1 MRCVFT
7 TLSRLV
13 HCTPPVGVCIVKKND
28 EPRRRRFY
36 AIEKMRQFDKNTRTS
51 LPKILRLKSSLFYI
65 CLITNSRSLVILI
78 SYYAMSRLIE
88 KNWTV
93 PSECNFDYSI
103 PNERAKTEKM
113 WFPPHKYKRTKSLNF
128 SFA

>member
-65 CLITNSRSLVILI
+65 GYIEHFIIQYILYELFLRLNILI
-78 SYYAMSRLIE
+78 IKLSNIIDFLIIK
-88 KNWTV
+88 KN
-93 PSECNFDYSI
+93 
-103 PNERAKTEKM
+103 
-113 WFPPHKYKRTKSLNF
+113 
-128 SFA
+128 